1 MTAVAPTGA
10 SHDESQ
16 AARAAGAAV
25 GSARGSSAAAI
36 DTRRTVLGRI
46 SGLAFGGFFA
56 GYLAFALAVL
66 GLGIAAVVAKYNIGF
81 HDDLHEWGLLPESP
95 WARAALRLADSSHRA
110 ESTWSLLLDY
120 GFSIFNLALALVL
133 VWLRRHERTARLLA
147 IGMVGTAAIF
157 NLQAQAVYE
166 VIPASAWESF
176 SHDAFHLIASVS
188 YLAAMLLFPDGKL
201 VPRWTWWKLAA
212 LYGVATLGV
221 VPLALVARGSGLTV
235 GLVIAFGVL
244 TPAVGVVAQLYRYR
258 RAVTPIERQQAR
270 LIFWALSPALL
281 VGLFAIVFATGN
293 NSGPE
298 FEGRDLFE
306 LPVAVFRVFQPVFML
321 IPIALFVGILRY
333 RLWDIDRLIS
343 RTLVYS
349 VLAGFVSAV
358 YVGVVVGLGAFVG
371 GAQTE
376 NLGLSIVATGIV
388 ALAFQPVKER
398 VTLFANYLVYGK
410 RATPYEVLS
419 EFTQRVSETPGADE
433 IVLRMARILGEGT
446 GARRADVWLRVGN
459 ELRPAAS
466 WPANIDAPAALA
478 ITGPEIPW
486 IENVTSAAAVRHQ
499 GELFGALSV
508 TKPQNESLT
517 PTEDKLLADLARQAG
532 LVLRNVQLTA
542 DLLARLEELRAS
554 RQRLIAAQDETRRR
568 LERNLHDGAQQQLV
582 ALKVQLALIEGMVE
596 GLGDD
601 AKPVGEMLAMVK
613 SQLGDALE
621 DLRDLARGIY
631 PPLLAAEGLPSALAG
646 QARKAT
652 VPVDVQ
658 AVDVGRYGQDAES
671 AVYFCV
677 LEALQNIQKYAEASN
692 VVVQLEECD
701 GLLEFEVRDDGVGFD
716 PADTPTGAGVVN
728 MRDRLEA
735 LDGSIEM
742 ISAPGEGTRVVGRL
756 PVVRQ
761 N

>member
-1 MTAVAPTGA
+1 MTTVAPRTAPRA
-10 SHDESQ
+10 SLEGGPPEPSEP
-16 AARAAGAAV
+16 
-25 GSARGSSAAAI
+25 
-36 DTRRTVLGRI
+36 TVLERVGNAAY
-46 SGLAFGGFFA
+46 LTFFFGYVG
-56 GYLAFALAVL
+56 FALVVL
-66 GLGIAAVVAKYNIGF
+66 SMGVGAVVAKYNLDF
-81 HDDLHEWGLLPESP
+81 HDSLHEWGLTDST
-95 WARAALRLADSSHRA
+95 WARISLRMADSSHRA
-110 ESTWSLLLDY
+110 ESLGALALDY
-120 GFSIFNLALALVL
+120 GFSLFNLGLALLL

-166 VIPASAWESF
+166 ILTPTSLERIT
-176 SHDAFHLIASVS
+176 HDAFHLIASLS
-188 YLAAMLLFPDGKL
+188 YLAAMILFPDGRL
-201 VPRWTWWKLAA
+201 VPRWPAAKLV
-212 LYGVATLGV
+212 GVYAV
-221 VPLALVARGSGLTV
+221 IALALAPVGWLARGSGLTV
-235 GLVIAFGVL
+235 GLVMAFGVL
-244 TPAVGVVAQLYRYR
+244 TPTVGACAQLYRYR
-258 RAVTPIERQQAR
+258 RAHTPIERQQAR
-270 LIFWALSPALL
+270 LVFWALAPALI
-281 VGLFAIVFATGN
+281 VGLFAIVYASQN
-293 NSGPE
+293 NSGPD

-306 LPVAVFRVFQPVFML
+306 LPVTIFRVFQPVFAV

-349 VLAGFVSAV
+349 VLAGFVSVV
-358 YVGVVVGLGAFVG
+358 YVGVVVGMGALVG

-376 NLGLSIVATGIV
+376 NLGLSLVATGIV

-433 IVLRMARILGEGT
+433 VVNRMAQLLGEGT
-446 GARRADVWLRVGN
+446 GARRADVWLKIGT

-466 WPANIDAPAALA
+466 WPANVEPPQPLQ

-508 TKPQNESLT
+508 TKPQNETLT
-517 PTEDKLLADLARQAG
+517 PTEEKLLGDLARQAG

-542 DLLARLEELRAS
+542 DLLARLQELRAS

-582 ALKVQLALIEGMVE
+582 ALKVQLSLIEGMLAD
-596 GLGDD
+596 LGDG
-601 AKPVGEMLAMVK
+601 AKPVGEMIGMVK
-613 SQLGDALE
+613 NQLGDALE
-621 DLRDLARGIY
+621 DLRDLARGIF
-631 PPLLAAEGLPSALAG
+631 PPLLAAEGLPAALTS

-658 AVDVGRYGQDAES
+658 ARDIGRYGQEAES

-677 LEALQNIQKYAEASN
+677 LEALQNIQKYAEATN
-692 VVVQLEECD
+692 VVVHLED
-701 GLLEFEVRDDGVGFD
+701 SGGLLEFEVRDDGKGFD
-716 PADTPTGAGVVN
+716 PETTAQGSGTVN

-735 LDGSIEM
+735 MDGSLDI
-742 ISAPGEGTRVVGRL
+742 ISAPGKGTRIIGRI
-756 PVVRQ
+756 PVTPVAVPAS
-761 N
+761 